1 MNCCK
6 IFVWI
11 FCIWLYGTHYTFSTL
26 IVLSTIIYRFIAI
39 LTHILRAF
47 ISYQQNWYF
56 STYLDNR
63 WADCLC
69 MCLVQYVDP
78 TYKIFHI
85 YLHPIVPVYVT
96 TGNLLPSL
104 NIYDHSNNLCGILS
118 QIRRKVEDTHR
129 NRYWMEKFL
138 CNWIPDNKTANSYHY
153 YIKWDR
159 LQMEI
164 MLHWAILSIFDR
176 PIFQ

>member
-47 ISYQQNWYF
+47 ISYQQNWYL
-56 STYLDNR
+56 STELDNKR
-63 WADCLC
+63 S
-69 MCLVQYVDP
+69 MCVVENVDHM
-78 TYKIFHI
+78 YNIFSI
-85 YLHPIVPVYVT
+85 YTHPIVPVYVT

-118 QIRRKVEDTHR
+118 QIRRKVENTHR

-138 CNWIPDNKTANSYHY
+138 CNWIQDN
-153 YIKWDR
+153 
-159 LQMEI
+159 
-164 MLHWAILSIFDR
+164 
-176 PIFQ
+176 